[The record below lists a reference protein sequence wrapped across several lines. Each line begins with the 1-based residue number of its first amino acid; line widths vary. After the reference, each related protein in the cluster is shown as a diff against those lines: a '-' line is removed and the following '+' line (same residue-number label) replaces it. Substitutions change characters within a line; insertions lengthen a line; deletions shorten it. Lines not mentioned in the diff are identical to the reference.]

1 VGLFYSYGSKN
12 QQLGVVD
19 NRKKAGMES
28 YDSFNINGLMTQL
41 VRLELGAGI
50 EESHWRKRQWI
61 SAWTFEKGKKIR

>member
-1 VGLFYSYGSKN
+1 
-12 QQLGVVD
+12 
-19 NRKKAGMES
+19 MES

>member
-1 VGLFYSYGSKN
+1 MGLFYLYGSKN
-12 QQLGVVD
+12 QQLGLVD

-61 SAWTFEKGKKIR
+61 NPWTFEKEKKK